1 MGWANDSSS
10 RRRFISDNAVLR
22 VCLAKISVVPEPA
35 SIEIFCFLAN
45 SGPSP
50 DAAKNKFPTN
60 PKKKPCI
67 CGCFVGYPWGNSTH
81 PPQISSVLGLTLH
94 STIHDYVGCRCEM
107 ILTTLPVQRPGTDWQ
122 MEIPRGSGKDASN
135 SFVCSYVGRALPVS
149 PRSLDFGCAESKFW
163 FNQSRSS

>member
-60 PKKKPCI
+60 PKKTMHLRVFCWISLGEFYTSPSN
-67 CGCFVGYPWGNSTH
+67 FLRTRVDTPFHYP
-81 PPQISSVLGLTLH
+81 
-94 STIHDYVGCRCEM
+94 
-107 ILTTLPVQRPGTDWQ
+107 
-122 MEIPRGSGKDASN
+122 
-135 SFVCSYVGRALPVS
+135 
-149 PRSLDFGCAESKFW
+149 
-163 FNQSRSS
+163 

>member
-60 PKKKPCI
+60 PKKKHAFAGVLLDILGGILHIPLK
-67 CGCFVGYPWGNSTH
+67 F
-81 PPQISSVLGLTLH
+81 PP
-94 STIHDYVGCRCEM
+94 Y
-107 ILTTLPVQRPGTDWQ
+107 
-122 MEIPRGSGKDASN
+122 SG
-135 SFVCSYVGRALPVS
+135 
-149 PRSLDFGCAESKFW
+149 
-163 FNQSRSS
+163 